1 MRNLTGVLVFS
12 TTLLLAHGCH
22 KNTGETQGPA
32 DASAPVAAP
41 QSPPE
46 SAQLSPDSGQ
56 ALQEAAPV
64 EETQKAGVD
73 SGTLAADTSKPT
85 QGETQKSG
93 ADSGTLATDMS
104 KPGQGNLKNPNT
116 PEAHRAALESCVD
129 RWLKKHDL
137 DAYGNA
143 EGTMYAGGTPLF
155 DERTGESTDRM
166 DYVFSHKPEA
176 RKVCMKAPSPK

>member
-32 DASAPVAAP
+32 DASAPIAAP

-46 SAQLSPDSGQ
+46 SAQPSPDSGQ
-56 ALQEAAPV
+56 PLQEAAPA
-64 EETQKAGVD
+64 E
-73 SGTLAADTSKPT
+73 P
-85 QGETQKSG
+85 QKSG
-93 ADSGTLATDMS
+93 ADSGTLASDTS
-104 KPGQGNLKNPNT
+104 KPTHGEPQKPGADSGTLAGDTSKPTQGSNLKETNT

-166 DYVFSHKPEA
+166 AYVFSQKPEV
-176 RKVCMKAPSPK
+176 RKVCMKGSAAK